1 LPISLAEFI
10 ERKGTVEILTNFH
23 VVEGCENITVKLP
36 LKNVETATLIARDQK
51 NDLAVVQIKTLPASV
66 ATFRGGTSLRAGDT
80 IVALGYPLSG
90 ILASTANLSTGIVSA
105 LAGLGDDTRYLQISA
120 PVQQGNSGG
129 PLLDTSGHLVGIV
142 TSKLNAV
149 RMARFTG
156 DVPQNVNF
164 AIKGEIAR
172 AFLDSKGINYQMA
185 QSNQNLSVA
194 EVGDVARPFTV
205 FVECKQAAPRTAAA
219 IKHPPNQPP
228 PSMQK
233 PGVATTRIKPEQIV
247 GRWGVAAYHGESK
260 KPLAIVG
267 ARGQCRQP
275 YVIAAGPAGG
285 VMMHLADESAPRE
298 LEIKSGTG
306 NRLFIGPPGL
316 AGGDFD
322 REVVDFDGQFLILRW
337 VDTGTASRY
346 GIMVYARCD
355 R

>member
-1 LPISLAEFI
+1 MSIEPSVCATSIFRAAISTVCLLALTI
-10 ERKGTVEILTNFH
+10 SSAVAQVTTTATGSGVVVGAHGEILTNFH
-23 VVEGCENITVKLP
+23 VVESCENITVKLP

-80 IVALGYPLSG
+80 IVAMGYPLSG
-90 ILASTANLSTGIVSA
+90 LLASAANLSTGIVSA

-120 PVQQGNSGG
+120 PVQPGNSGG

-149 RMARFTG
+149 RIARFTG

-172 AFLDSKGINYQMA
+172 AFLDSMGINYQMA
-185 QSNQNLSVA
+185 QSSQSLSVA

-219 IKHPPNQPP
+219 VKHPPNQPP
-228 PSMQK
+228 PPTQK

-247 GRWGVAAYHGESK
+247 GRWGLAAYHKEPQ

-267 ARGQCRQP
+267 SARSMP
-275 YVIAAGPAGG
+275 
-285 VMMHLADESAPRE
+285 SALLYRCW
-298 LEIKSGTG
+298 S
-306 NRLFIGPPGL
+306 FWWHH
-316 AGGDFD
+316 D
-322 REVVDFDGQFLILRW
+322 
-337 VDTGTASRY
+337 ASRRRSGAQRAKY
-346 GIMVYARCD
+346 KIRERTENIYRSARRC
-355 R
+355 RR